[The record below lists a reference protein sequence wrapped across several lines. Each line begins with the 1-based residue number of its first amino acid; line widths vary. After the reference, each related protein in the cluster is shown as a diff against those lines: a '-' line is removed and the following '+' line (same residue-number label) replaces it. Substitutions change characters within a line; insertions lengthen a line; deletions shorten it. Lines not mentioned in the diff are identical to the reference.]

1 MVKKEEI
8 ISVDFRGSS
17 ALPRALFPRT
27 IFKYSVCMYGVWDM
41 YVKVGRMA
49 GNRLGNNL
57 ERLWVMGMD
66 FHRLCVWW
74 KEKEYLSKLLR

>member
-1 MVKKEEI
+1 
-8 ISVDFRGSS
+8 
-17 ALPRALFPRT
+17 
-27 IFKYSVCMYGVWDM
+27 M

>member
-57 ERLWVMGMD
+57 ERLWGWISTG
-66 FHRLCVWW
+66 CVCGGRR
-74 KEKEYLSKLLR
+74 KST